1 MNSNPRELAFQIAS
15 KAFEGKTDK
24 GGKPYL
30 NHLVRVAKKFEND
43 DFLYLIAMLHDLFED
58 CPEWNAK
65 SLICLF
71 NENIVKTIEILTRK
85 ENQSYDDYISCINES
100 SWATKVKLADL
111 KDNMDITRL
120 SDLGTKDFERLKK
133 YLKAYN
139 TLTS

>member
-1 MNSNPRELAFQIAS
+1 MGIKQLAFQIAS
-15 KAFEGKTDK
+15 KAFEGKIDK

-30 NHLVRVAKKFEND
+30 NHLNRVAKKFEDD
-43 DFLYLIAMLHDLFED
+43 DFLYPIAMLHDLLED
-58 CPEWNAK
+58 CPEWNST
-65 SLICLF
+65 SLSCLF
-71 NENIVKTIEILTRK
+71 SENIVRVIVILTKQKDEDYFAYINRIQ
-85 ENQSYDDYISCINES
+85 QSASAI
-100 SWATKVKLADL
+100 KVKIEDL

>member
-1 MNSNPRELAFQIAS
+1 MELKPKELAFEIAS

-43 DFLYLIAMLHDLFED
+43 DFLYPIAMLHDLLED
-58 CPEWNAK
+58 CPEWNVD
-65 SLICLF
+65 SLSCLF
-71 NENIVKTIEILTRK
+71 NKNVVKTIDILTRK
-85 ENQSYDDYISCINES
+85 ENQTYEDYISCINEN
-100 SWATKVKLADL
+100 SWATKVKIEDL
-111 KDNMDITRL
+111 KDNMDVTRL

-139 TLTS
+139 SLTS